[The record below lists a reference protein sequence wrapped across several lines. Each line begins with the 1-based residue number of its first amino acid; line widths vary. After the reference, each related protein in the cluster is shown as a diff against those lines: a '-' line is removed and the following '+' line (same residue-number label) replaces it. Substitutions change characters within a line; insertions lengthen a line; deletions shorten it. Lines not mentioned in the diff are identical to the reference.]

1 MNAKSH
7 AKLKTKPKVIGQQRN
22 QAGLSDRAAL
32 VQYIASTAKLKRIID
47 DIDAG

>member
-32 VQYIASTAKLKRIID
+32 ARTTKRIID